1 MSIRGFFK
9 HLYTK
14 PTEGLLPAP
23 RVKVRLAEIADQDEY
38 AVYSAVLD
46 TKYSVDKP
54 GRFVIAAETTSLGKG
69 AFIGVWHGRARGKA
83 KKPEVEGL
91 TSTDF
96 ENKNQD
102 TYRLADRFVSSI
114 PCTLAAEDDLRQLFF
129 HERQD
134 EADNGGWR
142 RFRTGYRG
150 ARGILAFSRVGFDPA
165 KTEALVYVE
174 YQKDFRDG
182 FGASFVLSRE
192 GTNWQVVSEVLQWL
206 S

>member
-1 MSIRGFFK
+1 MSIRGFFRR
-9 HLYTK
+9 LYRR
-14 PTEGLLPAP
+14 PTEGSPPAP
-23 RVKVRLAEIADQDEY
+23 RVQIRLTEIAGQDEY

-54 GRFVIAAETTSLGKG
+54 ERFVIAVETTSLRKG
-69 AFIGVWHGRARGKA
+69 AFTGVCHGRARGKA
-83 KKPEVEGL
+83 KKPEVEAL
-91 TSTDF
+91 TTTDF

-102 TYRLADRFVSSI
+102 TYRLTDRFASSI
-114 PCTLAAEDDLRQLFF
+114 PCTLATEDDLRQLFF

-134 EADNGGWR
+134 EADKGGWR

-150 ARGILAFSRVGFDPA
+150 ACGILAFSRVGFDPA

-174 YQKDFRDG
+174 HQKDFRDG
-182 FGASFVLSRE
+182 FGASFVLSRKE
-192 GTNWQVVSEVLQWL
+192 GNWEVRSEVLQWL